1 MHKGNITF
9 TSELGKGTTFKIILP
24 KHQTYQKDEILEG
37 AKAL

>member
-9 TSELGKGTTFKIILP
+9 TTEAGKGTTFEITLP

-37 AKAL
+37 AIAL